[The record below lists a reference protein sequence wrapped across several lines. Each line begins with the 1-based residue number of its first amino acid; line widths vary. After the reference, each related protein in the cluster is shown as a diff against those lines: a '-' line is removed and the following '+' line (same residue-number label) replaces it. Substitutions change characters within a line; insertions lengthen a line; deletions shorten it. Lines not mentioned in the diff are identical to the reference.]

1 MRAMIFEKPGTAL
14 RESELVTLP
23 PSAGK
28 VLVRVLSCAV
38 CRTDLHVVDGEL
50 PNPKLPLIPG
60 HEIVG
65 EIVEC
70 GSQIDDLRVGTRVGI
85 PWLGWTCG
93 QCVYC
98 KTNRENLCD
107 KARFTGY
114 TIDGGYAEYT
124 VAEAAFCFPLPE
136 SYPDVEAAPLLCAGL
151 IGYRSLVM
159 AGSVQEATHLGIY
172 GFGGAAHIITQV
184 AVHEG
189 RQVYAFTR
197 PGKKSD
203 QELAHSMG
211 EVWAGGSDE
220 LPPHTLD
227 AAILFAPAGPLVVA
241 ALRAV
246 GKGCRV
252 ICGGIHMSDIPSFP
266 YSILWGERS
275 IRSVANLTR
284 ADARSF
290 LSLAPQV
297 PVRTETESFWMSNAN
312 EALDRLRSGRIQGAA
327 VLVPNW

>member
-1 MRAMIFEKPGTAL
+1 MILEKAGTAL
-14 RESELVTLP
+14 RESEVVT
-23 PSAGK
+23 PSPGAGQ
-28 VLVRVLSCAV
+28 VLVRVLACAV

-70 GSQIDDLRVGTRVGI
+70 GSKVEGLRVGTRVGI
-85 PWLGWTCG
+85 PWLGWTCD

-107 KARFTGY
+107 NARFTGY

-124 VAEAAFCFPLPE
+124 VAEAAFCFPLHE
-136 SYPDVEAAPLLCAGL
+136 FYGDVEAAPLLCAGL

-159 AGSVQEATHLGIY
+159 AGSVQEAAHLGIY

-197 PGKKSD
+197 PGKKRD
-203 QELAHSMG
+203 QEFARSMG
-211 EVWAGGSDE
+211 AIWAGGSDE
-220 LPPHTLD
+220 VPSHPLD
-227 AAILFAPAGPLVVA
+227 AAILFAPVGSLVVE

>member
-1 MRAMIFEKPGTAL
+1 
-14 RESELVTLP
+14 
-23 PSAGK
+23 
-28 VLVRVLSCAV
+28 
-38 CRTDLHVVDGEL
+38 
-50 PNPKLPLIPG
+50 
-60 HEIVG
+60 
-65 EIVEC
+65 
-70 GSQIDDLRVGTRVGI
+70 
-85 PWLGWTCG
+85 
-93 QCVYC
+93 VYC
-98 KTNRENLCD
+98 QRNRENLCD

-136 SYPDVEAAPLLCAGL
+136 SYGDVEAAPLLCAGL

-203 QELAHSMG
+203 QEFALSMG
-211 EVWAGGSDE
+211 AVWAGGSDE

-290 LSLAPQV
+290 LNLAPQV